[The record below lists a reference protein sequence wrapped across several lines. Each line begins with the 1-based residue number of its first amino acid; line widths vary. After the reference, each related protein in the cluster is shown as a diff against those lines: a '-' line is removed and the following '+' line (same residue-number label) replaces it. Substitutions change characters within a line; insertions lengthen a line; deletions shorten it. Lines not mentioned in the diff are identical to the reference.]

1 MKILFIPWESIGRK
15 DLEDAFLREGHR
27 LVYSSIFLER
37 KTYQDLPEVEGR
49 LAAILREESPDLV
62 FTVNYYPM
70 VSDFCNRHGIR
81 YISWIYDSPFRR
93 IYSETVVNPCNTIYV
108 FDRQLCQEFRQAG
121 IRTVHYLPMAAN
133 TERLDKIEA
142 GPAAY
147 DVSFVGSLYLETHQ
161 PFTKMSESLSEYSK
175 GYLDALV
182 TVQLKLQ
189 GCDLI
194 PDVLGPV
201 LEDMRRAYPMVREP
215 GSVEPEEC
223 YYAQHVINR
232 WLTTVE
238 RVDLLDAAAREYGV
252 DFFTYYEGFSLEG
265 LRNHGPADY
274 MTQMPEVFKMSR
286 VNLNISRRGMRSGV
300 PLRAFDIMGSG
311 GFLLSNYQSDFL
323 DMFKPGE
330 DFVYYESKEDML
342 DKIGYYLAHEEERK
356 AIARNGHEKVAAA
369 HTYRHRVREML
380 DGIS

>member
-70 VSDFCNRHGIR
+70 ISDFCNRHGIR

-147 DVSFVGSLYLETHQ
+147 DVSFVGSLYLGTHH
-161 PFTKMSESLSEYSK
+161 PFTQMLEFLSEY
-175 GYLDALV
+175 
-182 TVQLKLQ
+182 
-189 GCDLI
+189 
-194 PDVLGPV
+194 
-201 LEDMRRAYPMVREP
+201 
-215 GSVEPEEC
+215 
-223 YYAQHVINR
+223 
-232 WLTTVE
+232 
-238 RVDLLDAAAREYGV
+238 
-252 DFFTYYEGFSLEG
+252 
-265 LRNHGPADY
+265 
-274 MTQMPEVFKMSR
+274 
-286 VNLNISRRGMRSGV
+286 
-300 PLRAFDIMGSG
+300 
-311 GFLLSNYQSDFL
+311 
-323 DMFKPGE
+323 
-330 DFVYYESKEDML
+330 
-342 DKIGYYLAHEEERK
+342 
-356 AIARNGHEKVAAA
+356 
-369 HTYRHRVREML
+369 
-380 DGIS
+380 